1 MERNKMERNNLGKIN
16 VELEVIECKG
26 ISAKTGKPY
35 EFYDYRIITPKMP
48 VSVGA
53 RSMAEG
59 ILLKDFIDG
68 KLFDK
73 KIGE

>member
-1 MERNKMERNNLGKIN
+1 MERNNLGKIN
-16 VELEVIECKG
+16 VEFEVIECKG

-35 EFYDYRIITPKMP
+35 EFYDYRIITPKMA
-48 VSVGA
+48 VSVST

-59 ILLKDFIDG
+59 ILLKDFITG

>member
-1 MERNKMERNNLGKIN
+1 MERNNLGKVN
-16 VELEVIECKG
+16 VEIEVIECKG
-26 ISAKTGKPY
+26 VSAKTGKPY
-35 EFYDYRIITPKMP
+35 EFYDYRIITPKMA
-48 VSVGA
+48 VSVST

-59 ILLKDFIDG
+59 ILLKDFIYE

>member
-1 MERNKMERNNLGKIN
+1 MERNNLGKIK
-16 VELEVIECKG
+16 VEIEVLECKG
-26 ISAKTGKPY
+26 VSVKTGKPY
-35 EFYDYRIITPKMP
+35 AFYDYRIITPKMA

-53 RSMAEG
+53 KSMAEG

>member
-1 MERNKMERNNLGKIN
+1 MERNNLGKIS
-16 VELEVIECKG
+16 VEFEVIECKG
-26 ISAKTGKPY
+26 VSAKTGKPY
-35 EFYDYRIITPKMP
+35 EFYDYRIITPKMA
-48 VSVGA
+48 VSVGT

-59 ILLKDFIDG
+59 ILLKDFIYG

>member
-1 MERNKMERNNLGKIN
+1 MARNNLGKIN
-16 VELEVIECKG
+16 VEIDVIECKG

-35 EFYDYRIITPKMP
+35 EFYDYRIITPKMA
-48 VSVGA
+48 VSVVT

-59 ILLKDFIDG
+59 ILLKDYIYG

-73 KIGE
+73 KIGD

>member
-1 MERNKMERNNLGKIN
+1 MEKNNLGKIN
-16 VELEVIECKG
+16 VEIEVIECTG
-26 ISAKTGKPY
+26 VSVKTGKPY
-35 EFYDYRIITPKMP
+35 AFYDYRIITPKMA
-48 VSVGA
+48 VSVGT

-59 ILLKDFIDG
+59 ILLKDFVYG

>member
-1 MERNKMERNNLGKIN
+1 MERNNLGKVN
-16 VELEVIECKG
+16 VEIEVIECKG
-26 ISAKTGKPY
+26 VSAKTGKPY
-35 EFYDYRIITPKMP
+35 EFYDYRIITPKMA
-48 VSVGA
+48 VSVST

-59 ILLKDFIDG
+59 ILLKDFIYD

>member
-1 MERNKMERNNLGKIN
+1 MERNNLGKIK
-16 VELEVIECKG
+16 VEIEVIECKG
-26 ISAKTGKPY
+26 VSAKTGKPY

-48 VSVGA
+48 VSVGT

-59 ILLKDFIDG
+59 ILLKDFIYG

-73 KIGE
+73 MIGD

>member
-1 MERNKMERNNLGKIN
+1 MERNNLGKID
-16 VELEVIECKG
+16 VELEVIRCTGLSK
-26 ISAKTGKPY
+26 KTGQPY
-35 EFYDYRIITPKMP
+35 NFYDYRIATSKMA

-53 RSMAEG
+53 KSMAEG

-68 KLFDK
+68 KLYDK

>member
-1 MERNKMERNNLGKIN
+1 MEKINLGKVN
-16 VELEVIECKG
+16 VEIEVIECKG

-35 EFYDYRIITPKMP
+35 EFYDYRISTPRMA
-48 VSVGA
+48 VSVSTK
-53 RSMAEG
+53 SMAEG
-59 ILLKDFIDG
+59 ILLKDFIEG

>member
-1 MERNKMERNNLGKIN
+1 MERNNFGKIN
-16 VELEVIECKG
+16 VEIEVIECKG
-26 ISAKTGKPY
+26 VSARTGKPY
-35 EFYDYRIITPKMP
+35 EFYDYRIITPKMA
-48 VSVGA
+48 VSVGT

-59 ILLKDFIDG
+59 ILLKDFIYG

>member
-1 MERNKMERNNLGKIN
+1 MERINLGKIN
-16 VELEVIECKG
+16 VEFEVIECKG

-35 EFYDYRIITPKMP
+35 EFYDYRIITPKMA
-48 VSVGA
+48 VSVST

-59 ILLKDFIDG
+59 ILLKDFIEG

>member
-1 MERNKMERNNLGKIN
+1 MERNNLGKVN
-16 VELEVIECKG
+16 VEIEVIECKG
-26 ISAKTGKPY
+26 VSAKTGKPY
-35 EFYDYRIITPKMP
+35 GFYDYRIITPKMA
-48 VSVGA
+48 VSVST

-59 ILLKDFIDG
+59 ILLNDFIYD

>member
-1 MERNKMERNNLGKIN
+1 MERNNLGKVN
-16 VELEVIECKG
+16 VEIEVIECKG
-26 ISAKTGKPY
+26 VSAKTGKPY
-35 EFYDYRIITPKMP
+35 EFYDYRIISPKMA
-48 VSVGA
+48 VSVGT

-59 ILLKDFIDG
+59 ILLKDFIYG

>member
-1 MERNKMERNNLGKIN
+1 MERNNLGKIK
-16 VELEVIECKG
+16 VEIEVIECKG
-26 ISAKTGKPY
+26 VSSKTGKPY
-35 EFYDYRIITPKMP
+35 AFYDYRISTPKMA

-53 RSMAEG
+53 KSMAEG
-59 ILLKDFIDG
+59 ILLKDFMEG